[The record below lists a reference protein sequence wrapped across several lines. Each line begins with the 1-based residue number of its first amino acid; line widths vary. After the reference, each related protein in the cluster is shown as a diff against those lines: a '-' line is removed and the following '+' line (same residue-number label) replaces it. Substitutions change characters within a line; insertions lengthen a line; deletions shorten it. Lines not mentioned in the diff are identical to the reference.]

1 MRHERNPW
9 NLIIRE
15 RTRGERDIGRRDVQT
30 SRYDRGF
37 TDDLET
43 EISVAYARVHGNPQI
58 SSIEIEATDG
68 EWRTTLLT
76 IRKKK

>member
-1 MRHERNPW
+1 MKHERKPW

-15 RTRGERDIGRRDVQT
+15 RTRGERDIDRRDVQT
-30 SRYDRGF
+30 SRHDRGF
-37 TDDLET
+37 TYELEA
-43 EISVAYARVHGNPQI
+43 EMSAANARVHGSSKI

-68 EWRTTLLT
+68 DGRTTTLT